1 MLAAGAIA
9 ALAVGSIAVAA
20 IPDGNGV
27 IHGCYDKTSGLLRV
41 TDSATG
47 KPKGCSSA
55 ESGLTWNQQG
65 PQGPQGPIGPAGPAG
80 PVGAAG
86 PAGPAGP
93 QGEQG
98 LPGPAGPAGL
108 TTVYIKRRP
117 EHVDLPEGPAKLG
130 VSTLSL
136 PAGTYLVS
144 AIATGHDT
152 NIDGHFFVY
161 CELQKNAGGSALAAS
176 RVSDDGFSGTLAM
189 TDVVSGGA
197 DFTVGLFCSGSDKGD
212 DVSEVRLTATAIGS
226 VVTQ

>member
-1 MLAAGAIA
+1 MLVAGAVA

-27 IHGCYDKTSGLLRV
+27 IHGCYDKTSGLVRV

-47 KPKGCSSA
+47 KPKGCSSS

-65 PQGPQGPIGPAGPAG
+65 PQGPLGPVGPAGPAG
-80 PVGAAG
+80 PVGATG

-93 QGEQG
+93 QGDQG
-98 LPGPAGPAGL
+98 VPGPPGPAGQ

-117 EHVDLPEGPAKLG
+117 EHVDLPDSPSKLG
-130 VSTLSL
+130 VATLSL

-144 AIATGHDT
+144 ATGTGNDT

-161 CELQKNAGGSALAAS
+161 CELQKNAGGSALTTS
-176 RVSDDGFSGTLAM
+176 RLSEDGYSGTLAL
-189 TDVVSGGA
+189 TEVVGGAA
-197 DFTVGLFCSGSDKGD
+197 DFTVGLFCNGSDKGD
-212 DVSEVRLTATAIGS
+212 DVSQVRLTATAIGS
-226 VVTQ
+226 AVAQ